1 MLHLECLMQIPFIE
15 FNTGSQYNGSLPR
28 GFDLVSFQK
37 TKWKE
42 MKKKRKKKWTK
53 EKKLKLSEKSENEN
67 NRNKKT
73 KK

>member
-42 MKKKRKKKWTK
+42 MKKKKKKWTK

>member
-1 MLHLECLMQIPFIE
+1 MLHLEYLMQIPFIE

-42 MKKKRKKKWTK
+42 MKKKKK
-53 EKKLKLSEKSENEN
+53 
-67 NRNKKT
+67 
-73 KK
+73 

>member
-1 MLHLECLMQIPFIE
+1 MQIPFIE

-42 MKKKRKKKWTK
+42 MKKKKKKWTK